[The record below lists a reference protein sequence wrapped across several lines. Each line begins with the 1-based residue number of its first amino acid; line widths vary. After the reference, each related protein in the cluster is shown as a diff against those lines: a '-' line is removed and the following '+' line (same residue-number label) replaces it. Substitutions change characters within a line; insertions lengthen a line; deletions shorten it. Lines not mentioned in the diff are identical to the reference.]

1 MPARLR
7 RICTTG
13 FFRKIVTPTITTEM
27 PPSALMIAM
36 LFSMNDITTV
46 SENSATVANIE
57 SAVAAP
63 SPDTEPERWL
73 LLSVR

>member
-1 MPARLR
+1 
-7 RICTTG
+7 
-13 FFRKIVTPTITTEM
+13 M

-63 SPDTEPERWL
+63 SPDTKPERWL